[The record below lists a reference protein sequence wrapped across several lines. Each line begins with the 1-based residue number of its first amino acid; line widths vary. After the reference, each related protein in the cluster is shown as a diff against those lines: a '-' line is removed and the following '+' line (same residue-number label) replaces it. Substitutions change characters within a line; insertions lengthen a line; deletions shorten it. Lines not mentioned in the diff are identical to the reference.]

1 METKELKKDHKNI
14 PTLFNDFFK
23 PWDEWFENGIWF
35 KTMNTPSV
43 NITEEKDRYLVSLAA
58 PGLKKNDFKS
68 TMIIVESTAFSCN
81 FEKRLCSS
89 FEIISAS
96 LFEALQFLIPAI
108 FDNTDILVSNR
119 NIQSF
124 HICTLLYLMV
134 CQCLLIT
141 FKSNQ
146 HF

>member
-1 METKELKKDHKNI
+1 
-14 PTLFNDFFK
+14 
-23 PWDEWFENGIWF
+23 
-35 KTMNTPSV
+35 
-43 NITEEKDRYLVSLAA
+43 
-58 PGLKKNDFKS
+58 
-68 TMIIVESTAFSCN
+68 MINVESTAFSCN

-134 CQCLLIT
+134 CQCLLIS

-146 HF
+146 HFQVVFLQQVLLVFFDYQTQIFYLPFLKIQFILYNLSVCLIVSWHFIFAFGCLNFTIFIL